1 MGDSWGETASDG
13 LHDLLKDYDRKG
25 ELEDVIP
32 LGLREAFD
40 VEDDLGCG
48 GDLFAVSC
56 RICTLRNVNGR
67 RMRDEVDA
75 HATRTQEQNNDTARK

>member
-48 GDLFAVSC
+48 VDLFAVS
-56 RICTLRNVNGR
+56 
-67 RMRDEVDA
+67 
-75 HATRTQEQNNDTARK
+75 

>member
-1 MGDSWGETASDG
+1 MCKVRQDGAKGRQDGGETASDC

-40 VEDDLGCG
+40 VEDDLGCRVG
-48 GDLFAVSC
+48 VFAVSC
-56 RICTLRNVNGR
+56 RIGTEKRERKLVQAT
-67 RMRDEVDA
+67 DA
-75 HATRTQEQNNDTARK
+75 Q